1 MMFFQSA
8 RMDTPR
14 FLLPLINYE
23 LLHLNFPCLW
33 RRGRSIFGLGWW
45 WVGGLV
51 GSLDPELGRYSH
63 ACIGAAEMV
72 A

>member
-33 RRGRSIFGLGWW
+33 RRERSIFGLGWW
-45 WVGGLV
+45 IGGLV
-51 GSLDPELGRYSH
+51 GSLDPELRKYSH